1 MKESILSK
9 YSNTI
14 VTLCHAHEIICRTTE
29 FFPPKNSCP
38 KYTTVGVKVP
48 VLNWKKIISGNYA
61 WSEDR
66 EGGFSR
72 PRAFFQVRWRSTFT
86 FDGSLWK
93 CKPQEKHSFQMM
105 KERIEQRAQ
114 FVFIINYPRIFVFLH
129 RILQYELYLFENL
142 NIRNETHYPDILGIL
157 RIVAWANPI

>member
-9 YSNTI
+9 YSNTN

-66 EGGFSR
+66 EGGWLLTVLDRVLSSR
-72 PRAFFQVRWRSTFT
+72 PGEDLLSLLTEVCGDVATREAFVSNDERTHRKKSTACVYH
-86 FDGSLWK
+86 K
-93 CKPQEKHSFQMM
+93 
-105 KERIEQRAQ
+105 
-114 FVFIINYPRIFVFLH
+114 
-129 RILQYELYLFENL
+129 LFK
-142 NIRNETHYPDILGIL
+142 DICFPAPNSAI
-157 RIVAWANPI
+157 